1 MNNAF
6 TALPVRRAGCR
17 APPASAVAASSIIGV
32 TVSLRSRLRV
42 LAVDGRVATH
52 ATARMRAAPRRQG
65 PRRGPAGGGNVE
77 PVERLPDLA
86 VHVVTAASVDVWP
99 ARAAWNALGD
109 RLELRTV
116 IGLTDAIQQG

>member
-42 LAVDGRVATH
+42 LAFDGRVATH
-52 ATARMRAAPRRQG
+52 ATARMRAAG
-65 PRRGPAGGGNVE
+65 FAPAPGTSARARGGGNVE
-77 PVERLPDLA
+77 PAERLPDLA
-86 VHVVTAASVDVWP
+86 VQVVTAASVDV
-99 ARAAWNALGD
+99 
-109 RLELRTV
+109 
-116 IGLTDAIQQG
+116 